1 MRELLA
7 FDLLFEHVE
16 QMHRVGRH
24 FSVIEVEH
32 AGEDF
37 KCEPRGQSVHPFV
50 DTGVVAILL
59 IGLRFRIGVFQAF
72 TVIDAHF

>member
-16 QMHRVGRH
+16 QMHWVGRD

-37 KCEPRGQSVHPFV
+37 KRKTRGQSVHPFV
-50 DTGVVAILL
+50 DTCVVAIFLV
-59 IGLRFRIGVFQAF
+59 GLRFRIGVFQTF